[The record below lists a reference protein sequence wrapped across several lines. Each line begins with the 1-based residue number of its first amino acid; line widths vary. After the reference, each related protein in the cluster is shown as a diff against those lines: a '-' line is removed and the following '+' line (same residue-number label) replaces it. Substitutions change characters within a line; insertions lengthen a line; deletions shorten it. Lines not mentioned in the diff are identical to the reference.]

1 MPGARV
7 CVLNGGRYSMGME
20 SILTRACNDLRDLL
34 PGVAALSPQVE
45 RLGQAMMACWANRGK
60 VLIAGN
66 GGSAAD
72 AMHFAEELVVRFQK
86 NRRGLAALALCDA
99 TVITCAGNDFG
110 YDHVFSRQVEAY
122 GNPGDVFVAMT
133 TSGNSSNL
141 LRAMGVAREGGLV
154 TAGFLGKD
162 GGEAKGLCDIEL
174 IVPSPVTARVQEAH
188 KILYHSLCEWI
199 EARVD

>member
-1 MPGARV
+1 
-7 CVLNGGRYSMGME
+7 ME
-20 SILTRACNDLRDLL
+20 SILTRACDDLRDLL
-34 PGVAALSPQVE
+34 PRVAALSPHVE
-45 RLGQAMMACWANRGK
+45 RLGEAMMAAWAKRGK

-86 NRRGLAALALCDA
+86 NRRGLAAMALCDP
-99 TVITCAGNDFG
+99 TVVSCAGNDFG
-110 YDHVFSRQVEAY
+110 FDHIFSRQVEAY

-141 LRAMGVAREGGLV
+141 LRAIGVAKEQGLI
-154 TAGFLGKD
+154 TASFLGKD
-162 GGEAKGLCDIEL
+162 GGKAKGLCDVEL

-188 KILYHSLCEWI
+188 KILYHSLCEWV
-199 EARVD
+199 EARVS